1 MQSLGRLEAA
11 RLLLGRREE
20 ARRLLGGR
28 EAARWWLGGSEDA
41 RRLGGRLGGLFFSLP
56 NPEDEVAK
64 TKDNKS
70 KLELIEK
77 RNGLTASASF
87 VLRV

>member
-28 EAARWWLGGSEDA
+28 KAARWWLGGSEDA
-41 RRLGGRLGGLFFSLP
+41 RRLGGRLGGLCFFRCRTQR
-56 NPEDEVAK
+56 
-64 TKDNKS
+64 TK
-70 KLELIEK
+70 
-77 RNGLTASASF
+77 
-87 VLRV
+87 